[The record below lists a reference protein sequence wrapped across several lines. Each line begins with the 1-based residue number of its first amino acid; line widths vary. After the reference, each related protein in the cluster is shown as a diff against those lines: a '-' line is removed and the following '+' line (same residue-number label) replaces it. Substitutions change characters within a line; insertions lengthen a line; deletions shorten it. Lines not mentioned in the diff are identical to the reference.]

1 MACLDKA
8 AFGYPEQDRDGI
20 ALVRTR
26 REGWMSGRAECLAL
40 PLRLQASPRY
50 REDMA
55 LTLVPPLV
63 PSAAY
68 VVRFL
73 GS

>member
-1 MACLDKA
+1 
-8 AFGYPEQDRDGI
+8 
-20 ALVRTR
+20 
-26 REGWMSGRAECLAL
+26 MSGRAECLAL